1 MTIVQRGT
9 AAGGPGT
16 GAGAG
21 QGPGWRIAAVVGTA
35 LAVAGTGLLLTVE
48 PSTSAALRVDGTDAI
63 WWVSGTRVLFDLS
76 AVAVV
81 GCLLAAAMLRP
92 PDGRSD
98 VSAPG
103 LRRAATGWAVAWCL
117 TTVTH
122 LLAVTSE
129 LTGLG
134 VVDLVGSP
142 GLLAYGVGIPRGRA
156 LLLVGLVAFAV
167 ALWAGAVRRPGG
179 ALVLAVVSM
188 SSLAPLLLTG
198 HSATASNHYLAATTL
213 LVHVLAA
220 TVWFGVLAALVLHL
234 RQDDAALRQVVPR
247 FSPVALGCFV
257 AVLVSGLLG
266 AWVRVG
272 PDVSVWASDYGLLIL
287 LKALALIVLGGLGWW
302 HRRRSISALLE
313 GRGGA
318 FARVALGEVLVMAA
332 AVGFAVALSRTAPPA
347 RSFLRSAPPHAR
359 EFATVDPSLP
369 PLTGESLL
377 TELRADVLVSVA
389 LGGTAILLAVVLG
402 RIWRQRPGGLWRQ
415 AAALTS
421 ALLLTAWCLE
431 GGLGVYATATLSAQ
445 VSQLLTLAVA
455 VPLLLGLGLRGGPWP
470 GQGEAWRALATRVGW
485 PLNPALGDGRC
496 SWRWS
501 TRLRCWPGC

>member
-9 AAGGPGT
+9 AAGGLGT

-142 GLLAYGVGIPRGRA
+142 GLLAYGVGIPRGGRCCWS
-156 LLLVGLVAFAV
+156 G
-167 ALWAGAVRRPGG
+167 
-179 ALVLAVVSM
+179 
-188 SSLAPLLLTG
+188 SS
-198 HSATASNHYLAATTL
+198 
-213 LVHVLAA
+213 
-220 TVWFGVLAALVLHL
+220 
-234 RQDDAALRQVVPR
+234 
-247 FSPVALGCFV
+247 
-257 AVLVSGLLG
+257 
-266 AWVRVG
+266 
-272 PDVSVWASDYGLLIL
+272 
-287 LKALALIVLGGLGWW
+287 
-302 HRRRSISALLE
+302 RS
-313 GRGGA
+313 
-318 FARVALGEVLVMAA
+318 
-332 AVGFAVALSRTAPPA
+332 
-347 RSFLRSAPPHAR
+347 
-359 EFATVDPSLP
+359 
-369 PLTGESLL
+369 
-377 TELRADVLVSVA
+377 
-389 LGGTAILLAVVLG
+389 
-402 RIWRQRPGGLWRQ
+402 
-415 AAALTS
+415 
-421 ALLLTAWCLE
+421 
-431 GGLGVYATATLSAQ
+431 
-445 VSQLLTLAVA
+445 
-455 VPLLLGLGLRGGPWP
+455 PWP
-470 GQGEAWRALATRVGW
+470 CGPGQYADRAAPWCWPWSRCRAWR
-485 PLNPALGDGRC
+485 RC
-496 SWRWS
+496 
-501 TRLRCWPGC
+501 C